1 VSVTGAVKA
10 PGFVKYTKDLTV
22 GSAIGAAGGRR
33 PLASGRTVV
42 RHGDEGPIVVWPR
55 PRRPGLGQAI
65 MPDPVIQEI
74 RTDAR
79 EYAVGPMVGSMF
91 DFLRV
96 SSMSVGDEDLL
107 RLGDVV
113 HVLQRLF

>member
-1 VSVTGAVKA
+1 
-10 PGFVKYTKDLTV
+10 
-22 GSAIGAAGGRR
+22 
-33 PLASGRTVV
+33 
-42 RHGDEGPIVVWPR
+42 
-55 PRRPGLGQAI
+55 
-65 MPDPVIQEI
+65 MPDPVMQEI